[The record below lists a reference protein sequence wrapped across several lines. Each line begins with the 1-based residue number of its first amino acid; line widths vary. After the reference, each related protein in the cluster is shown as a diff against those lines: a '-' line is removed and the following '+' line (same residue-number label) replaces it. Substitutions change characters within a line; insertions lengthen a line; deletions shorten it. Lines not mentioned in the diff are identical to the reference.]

1 MVTVSRNT
9 LPPSPF
15 RGLPQAP
22 RRLLALSAVKPST
35 SSPPSPPCP
44 SGSAPNW
51 QALSTSL
58 LERLEQPTFLVDR
71 SGGIHAANA
80 AFARL
85 VGTRSVALEGQPW
98 SALFADEDSTDTSPS
113 FIVQGPTDLRVLSG
127 SLFERAHW
135 ITLHLM
141 PASHEG
147 CGMVIA
153 QVIEATPANTA
164 PRSVHCESYTVSSSR
179 HSLGMLLS
187 TEGSTGDSQ
196 GHNSP
201 GGFCYEAL
209 HGASGPCMG
218 CPVFDAA
225 PPAPARRALRPASGT
240 QHYRIV
246 EVVPIGEERLKVK
259 TIRLTTA
266 VLSEL
271 VQAKVDWIAQEGG
284 LTTREAEVL
293 NLLYVGRSSR
303 EIAMLLDITERTVK
317 YHQANVLR
325 KIGADSRVDLVRLL
339 L

>member
-1 MVTVSRNT
+1 
-9 LPPSPF
+9 
-15 RGLPQAP
+15 
-22 RRLLALSAVKPST
+22 
-35 SSPPSPPCP
+35 
-44 SGSAPNW
+44 
-51 QALSTSL
+51 
-58 LERLEQPTFLVDR
+58 
-71 SGGIHAANA
+71 
-80 AFARL
+80 
-85 VGTRSVALEGQPW
+85 
-98 SALFADEDSTDTSPS
+98 
-113 FIVQGPTDLRVLSG
+113 
-127 SLFERAHW
+127 
-135 ITLHLM
+135 
-141 PASHEG
+141 
-147 CGMVIA
+147 
-153 QVIEATPANTA
+153 
-164 PRSVHCESYTVSSSR
+164 
-179 HSLGMLLS
+179 MLLS
-187 TEGSTGDSQ
+187 TEHGSTGDQPRPRTRS
-196 GHNSP
+196 

-209 HGASGPCMG
+209 HGSRGPVHRMSGL
-218 CPVFDAA
+218 
-225 PPAPARRALRPASGT
+225 RRHPTPRPRAERCAPASGT